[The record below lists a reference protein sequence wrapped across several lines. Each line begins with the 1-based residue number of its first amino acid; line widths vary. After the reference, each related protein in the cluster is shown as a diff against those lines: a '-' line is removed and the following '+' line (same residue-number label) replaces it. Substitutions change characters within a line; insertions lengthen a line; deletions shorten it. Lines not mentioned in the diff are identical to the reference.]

1 MLARIQSVALSGLE
15 PVPVLVEV
23 SITNGLP
30 AFHVVGLPDAAVR
43 ESRERVVSALRES
56 GFQFPLRRIT
66 VNLAPAHLRKEGSA
80 FDLPI
85 ALAVLA
91 ASGQVPGDR
100 TAGWVVAGEL
110 ALDGALRRMRG
121 VLALAEGAGRL
132 PGAAA
137 FVVPQ
142 VNAREAALA
151 ATLPVWPA
159 ESLAAVAGWLTGR
172 GAPEPLD
179 VRDQDSFESSP
190 VADDHAL
197 DDVAGQNQ
205 AKRALEAAAAG
216 GHHVLFVG
224 PPGAGKTLLAR
235 VLPALLPPLE
245 RTEALEVTRI
255 ASVAGLLGEGDRASL
270 VTRRPFR
277 APHATVSTTA
287 LLGGGAGSVPRP
299 GEITLAHHGV
309 LFLDEL
315 PEFRRDALE
324 SLRQPLEDGTITI
337 TRAGGS
343 ARFPAAFQLVAA
355 MNACPCGARGAIP
368 RRRCMCGPGAVRRY
382 RARLSGPLL
391 DRIDVRLVV
400 HPVRAGSLARR
411 SLFRAETEAAR
422 RRVGIAREAQAVRA
436 RVLGV
441 AAVNA
446 RLTPAELER
455 AAPIDAI
462 LRRRLAAAMETLG
475 LSARGLHRVWRLART
490 LADLEGSDLVRGLDL
505 DEALQLRRV
514 EDPALSRL
522 ERQAR
527 GTLASAR
534 PS

>member
-121 VLALAEGAGRL
+121 ALALAEGAGRL
-132 PGAAA
+132 PGTAA
-137 FVVPQ
+137 FVVPR

-172 GAPEPLD
+172 GAPEPVAEREGD
-179 VRDQDSFESSP
+179 GEPSP
-190 VADDHAL
+190 ISDDHAL
-197 DDVAGQNQ
+197 DDVAGQDQ

-216 GHHVLFVG
+216 THHVLFVG

-235 VLPALLPPLE
+235 ALPALLPPLE
-245 RTEALEVTRI
+245 HKEALEVTRI
-255 ASVAGLLGEGDRASL
+255 ASVAGLLGEGDRAAL

-324 SLRQPLEDGTITI
+324 SLRQPLEEGTITI

-355 MNACPCGARGAIP
+355 MNACPCGAQGALP
-368 RRRCMCGPGAVRRY
+368 RRRCRCDAGALRRY

-391 DRIDVRLVV
+391 DRIDIRLDVRSVRKQDLERCSLFHSETNAARLRVLAARAAQAR
-400 HPVRAGSLARR
+400 RAGA
-411 SLFRAETEAAR
+411 F
-422 RRVGIAREAQAVRA
+422 
-436 RVLGV
+436 GV
-441 AAVNA
+441 ATANA

-455 AAPIDAI
+455 AATLTPAA
-462 LRRRLAAAMETLG
+462 RRRLASAMETLG
-475 LSARGLHRVWRLART
+475 LSARGFHRTWRLART
-490 LADLEGSDLVRGLDL
+490 LADLEGHTDVRESDLH
-505 DEALQLRRV
+505 EALQMRR
-514 EDPALSRL
+514 A
-522 ERQAR
+522 
-527 GTLASAR
+527 TASEETIR
-534 PS
+534 T